1 MSDFEEIDVAKEAT
15 AAFDKM
21 AKELLK
27 GMNDSL
33 EKNSSIEA
41 LNAQFKGKNKLS
53 ANIAAMVKGS
63 LNVSKDLILKD
74 CDEFGK
80 SVTKGINDS
89 ITKYGTSNSLVSKD
103 VHENTQKQLD
113 KLEVDATKAK
123 KILSELDKVSAG
135 YKQIEQ
141 LKTKAT
147 SINTAEGTNPD
158 ISAVEKKIKLLQRLE
173 NIYQEIN
180 TLMSHKDIQEFGDS
194 NTATKSLVNSLSVA
208 KSTIS
213 AIQAQI
219 KEVEQDATKS
229 TNIVSLSK
237 YNIQKY
243 DNKENSAIS
252 ELKNQKKATEDVNT
266 STEVS
271 IKQVDQLI
279 KKYTGLTGQLEKQGQ
294 IAKDLSSTFAKIST
308 DQASSA
314 IGKAYANATTK
325 GKSQIPFL
333 GYYTALTGGDA
344 DESLKYYENQRTTA
358 YQEAKASGTTT
369 QHFGEFSAAYDSA
382 HSVEKAMSDLY
393 NRIINSSSTLKG
405 MMTNIGVAKAEY
417 AKESASVNTGTG
429 NGNGTGYAG
438 EEEIINKLQQIV
450 SSLSTKIDGVNSKVT
465 ALTQQLATLKS
476 TGVSTNSETTQSNSI
491 LKKDALA
498 IVNNNDKE
506 VAFKKLQDEVK
517 LVKEEI
523 TENKKNSQEMQAQK
537 QYLIDKLNLYEK
549 IKAAEESENNKQRT
563 ITQDELAEKKQLILD
578 AQEKAANQSTATV
591 TTTATTTK
599 EDVQEQVAAEKQVAE
614 EERKAAQEA
623 EAKKRYQA
631 EQLELEN
638 KIKAATEAGNNTEE
652 TTSKEALDKKKQE
665 LELQQKI
672 INAQIVASTKKNV
685 LDKQTAIDSTKSDTE
700 AANADYQQAQTEI
713 NAQIEA
719 EKQRAII
726 EEQIQESLNAQVEAY
741 AKENTIES
749 SSRKIK
755 GYKDTSY
762 SDYQKAQQ
770 TVNEELIQGN
780 INSQIEE
787 SAQSN
792 VLEQQVGV
800 HDRLITD
807 EELERDLQKAQ
818 LNSLK
823 DYNSSL
829 TKTLE
834 LQLKQTEAQNK
845 GMFASDFTKS
855 NGFGKESTEAQL
867 RSIMQSVAAENG
879 TLVEGSDNLS
889 FKTLNNQ
896 SDAIM
901 KLSFQVKTGEKDFK
915 QYALQVKSTDQII
928 KQDVSSVNY
937 ATTAEAKN
945 AQATKDAATATKNAN
960 DKRQA
965 AIQSYKALGK
975 EVIEVAENENIYEKM
990 MKTAKELGATDIKI
1004 SSTSLSGKINETAKG
1019 YQMLDIKADKTNQL
1033 LAVQTGEIRQ
1043 NSTTWDALAQSV
1055 KGHMGSLI
1063 GYLATFASFYQIV
1076 DVVKQAVSAV
1086 TELNSAMT
1094 TISLTMPT
1102 TKKML
1107 DDLTQSTI
1115 DMAKETGTSVSQVS
1129 EAAKIYANMNS
1140 SASEIMQSSKPTVE
1154 LASASG
1160 MDTASAAD
1168 AIQAVMNEFNLSA
1181 DQAMHISDVYETVS
1195 ANMKQDFGK
1204 GIEAITEGV
1213 QTAGAL
1219 ANDAGMSFEKFA
1231 AIIGKTSEIS
1241 RQSGSTIGNA
1251 WKSIISRIS
1260 KSGSMEEDVDPDTLS
1275 KAAQALHAVGIEVY
1289 DQKGNF
1295 NNLDDILTKL
1305 SSTWNTLTDSQKA
1318 DISYQVAGIRNANQF
1333 AIAMRAYA
1341 ESTGLAEKA
1350 VAAKNVTDNNAAKY
1364 AESIQGKWN
1373 TLKDTYVGIS
1383 TNLLDSKDLTTV
1395 ETGLQGI
1402 SNVLS
1407 IITKKLGLLGTTG
1420 ITGGIIG
1427 TIISNKNIS
1436 KNGTGVLGG
1445 LANNIMNQYSAKNT
1459 FDTMFSSEAQT
1470 QIKEALNTYKQGNNT
1485 ITEIMQKTTA
1495 LSAEQQNT
1503 LSAYLSNTKTSEIN
1517 IDRYSQSLD
1526 HAANASSGLNAA
1538 TIALNTAFSVGLVA
1552 AVSAAI
1558 YVIGKFATANAEAKA
1573 KADEA
1578 AKSYNSEHSSIS
1590 DYANQIS
1597 ELNKKLSSNKLSY
1610 DETKDAKTQLL
1621 TIQKSLISSYGDE
1634 VKGIDLVNG
1643 SLKDQ
1648 LSLLNKIDI
1657 TKYNQYIDT
1666 LKQPNA
1672 WQQAGNALFNI
1683 SSNFNG
1689 KDQPQMFPSTYDAMI
1704 KAMEGDQTGAINTTK
1719 ISQKSFA
1726 LQQLIDQLSAL
1737 NGVSVS
1743 NNRINVTGH
1752 GAQDS
1757 YNNIKQIQ
1765 DLVQSVGQM
1774 HPNDVGLQ
1782 KYVQEV
1788 QKQAQSLASIYDGQI
1803 QKYQSDYQ
1811 TYIDGKIITDK
1822 KYSTTFEK
1830 ISSDQQAYQDAL
1842 TEKDTQKQQKTKDA
1856 LIKDISSAYKSALAS
1871 KDTGIIDYIKQNY
1884 TDVWNDVMLSSFN
1897 DAYSKNVDNIKN
1909 KVDDIVAKSS
1919 GKSSKYALLNN
1930 QGLTDQDFNNYDP
1943 NNISTSGSKY
1953 SLDQLSSMQALYDLA
1968 QKYGITVANITD
1980 EFVKQ
1985 GKIQSQDAVEFQK
1998 QLDAINEASS
2008 KKFTDANEK
2017 DLSTFTK
2024 EAGID
2029 TSEEL
2034 ELWKKVTKEVS
2045 NASDAEKKYFEL
2057 RRNVTQVKFDDQ
2069 ASQMQNIGTGLA
2081 QLQKIY
2087 DDVKDKGNF
2096 DYSSIVGSGDKN
2108 TFNDTFG
2115 NLSSV
2120 ESFKKQIESMPTDIK
2135 SCQSSFDELATEYI
2149 YMNSGLKDVT
2159 DSTAAMTEKQLEQ
2172 NGVVNAAAIV
2182 EKQLA
2187 VNKEV
2192 NAKANEAEMAATSGS
2207 VDAIVNQCTALATQG
2222 EMSAYAKAQL
2232 FELIAEEDIL
2242 QNKSLSFDEQIA
2254 AIEKLA
2260 GAFLG
2265 ASAAASLVA
2274 GIGSKGK
2281 VYTIGSKGKVYGE
2294 KNGTGILGEG
2304 GGADDVYA
2312 LIESVVSKY
2321 QSELAGTELPKV
2333 KLTGAPKSSSGSAG
2347 KSEADA
2353 YVEGFKKELENLKSL
2368 KDDGLISEA
2377 EYLDRYRALYE
2388 KYFKDKSKYAK
2399 EYYDNQRQYLEEMKS
2414 LYDSAISGA
2423 INILSKKITKV
2434 KDEEKKATDELT
2446 AQKKAAHD
2454 SYESQIKDIEK
2465 QEKALN
2471 KQKEALQKQID
2482 AYQSQIDAINKANEA
2497 REHEITL
2504 EKAKYDLDQALS
2516 QKTKLVY
2523 HSDKG
2528 FTYDADT
2535 SNVRDKQDSVKNAQ
2549 DQLNID
2555 AIQKQI
2561 DALKKSQDAIDNQ
2574 VTALNERKEA
2584 IQEMMDASDSYFE
2597 KEIDNTKAYFDS
2609 ILDGLDK
2616 QKERWEDLK
2625 DIEEK
2630 AKTEANLQS
2639 LGFSQNQ
2646 ILDMGSDAFGK
2657 FKTQYMQI
2665 MKDLYSGN
2673 DKMKEQLSQLSGV
2686 DLSSISGY
2694 IDSTADSVGKLS
2706 TNSKSISN
2714 ITGEMN
2720 KATQAAHNL
2729 AYAIG
2734 GSGSS
2739 GKKSSKSKSSSKS
2752 KTKVTYSDDVDL
2764 GGDSSAASGG
2774 QSIAGAISAVDDGD
2788 FNSSLN
2794 NLNKDMDT
2802 FIKAWTQKWEEV
2814 QNVVSMAMTGTAS
2827 ASGSG
2832 NKKNSKEG
2840 KSSSGEKGKTKA
2852 GGGVVGTLTDAQSQI
2867 QDILV
2872 GGGKGKGKDSSS
2884 FIGSMNLLL
2893 TGKPNIQSIWTKIES
2908 TIKEYCDKIVDD
2920 IKLVITA
2927 MDAFTAKQKTLGGIG
2942 GTDKNKISS
2951 YASGTSRAK
2960 RGLSFIGEQSPEILV
2975 DNNGNASYIDKPS
2988 LMNLEG
2994 GETIYNGEST
3004 KKLVSNGIS
3013 ALSVGFLNSSAF
3025 SNLAKNLTTSSMVAQ
3040 VGSIMRSPIGNSNKT
3055 NNETVANVNIASGA
3069 IVVQDCGSPDA
3080 TAQAIMSLLPNAVT
3094 QAIHRQQ

>member
-1 MSDFEEIDVAKEAT
+1 
-15 AAFDKM
+15 
-21 AKELLK
+21 
-27 GMNDSL
+27 
-33 EKNSSIEA
+33 
-41 LNAQFKGKNKLS
+41 
-53 ANIAAMVKGS
+53 
-63 LNVSKDLILKD
+63 
-74 CDEFGK
+74 
-80 SVTKGINDS
+80 
-89 ITKYGTSNSLVSKD
+89 
-103 VHENTQKQLD
+103 
-113 KLEVDATKAK
+113 
-123 KILSELDKVSAG
+123 
-135 YKQIEQ
+135 
-141 LKTKAT
+141 
-147 SINTAEGTNPD
+147 
-158 ISAVEKKIKLLQRLE
+158 
-173 NIYQEIN
+173 
-180 TLMSHKDIQEFGDS
+180 
-194 NTATKSLVNSLSVA
+194 
-208 KSTIS
+208 
-213 AIQAQI
+213 
-219 KEVEQDATKS
+219 
-229 TNIVSLSK
+229 
-237 YNIQKY
+237 
-243 DNKENSAIS
+243 
-252 ELKNQKKATEDVNT
+252 
-266 STEVS
+266 
-271 IKQVDQLI
+271 
-279 KKYTGLTGQLEKQGQ
+279 
-294 IAKDLSSTFAKIST
+294 
-308 DQASSA
+308 
-314 IGKAYANATTK
+314 
-325 GKSQIPFL
+325 
-333 GYYTALTGGDA
+333 
-344 DESLKYYENQRTTA
+344 
-358 YQEAKASGTTT
+358 
-369 QHFGEFSAAYDSA
+369 
-382 HSVEKAMSDLY
+382 
-393 NRIINSSSTLKG
+393 
-405 MMTNIGVAKAEY
+405 
-417 AKESASVNTGTG
+417 
-429 NGNGTGYAG
+429 
-438 EEEIINKLQQIV
+438 
-450 SSLSTKIDGVNSKVT
+450 
-465 ALTQQLATLKS
+465 
-476 TGVSTNSETTQSNSI
+476 
-491 LKKDALA
+491 
-498 IVNNNDKE
+498 
-506 VAFKKLQDEVK
+506 
-517 LVKEEI
+517 
-523 TENKKNSQEMQAQK
+523 
-537 QYLIDKLNLYEK
+537 
-549 IKAAEESENNKQRT
+549 
-563 ITQDELAEKKQLILD
+563 
-578 AQEKAANQSTATV
+578 
-591 TTTATTTK
+591 
-599 EDVQEQVAAEKQVAE
+599 
-614 EERKAAQEA
+614 
-623 EAKKRYQA
+623 
-631 EQLELEN
+631 
-638 KIKAATEAGNNTEE
+638 
-652 TTSKEALDKKKQE
+652 
-665 LELQQKI
+665 
-672 INAQIVASTKKNV
+672 
-685 LDKQTAIDSTKSDTE
+685 
-700 AANADYQQAQTEI
+700 
-713 NAQIEA
+713 
-719 EKQRAII
+719 
-726 EEQIQESLNAQVEAY
+726 
-741 AKENTIES
+741 
-749 SSRKIK
+749 
-755 GYKDTSY
+755 
-762 SDYQKAQQ
+762 
-770 TVNEELIQGN
+770 
-780 INSQIEE
+780 
-787 SAQSN
+787 
-792 VLEQQVGV
+792 
-800 HDRLITD
+800 
-807 EELERDLQKAQ
+807 
-818 LNSLK
+818 
-823 DYNSSL
+823 
-829 TKTLE
+829 
-834 LQLKQTEAQNK
+834 
-845 GMFASDFTKS
+845 
-855 NGFGKESTEAQL
+855 
-867 RSIMQSVAAENG
+867 
-879 TLVEGSDNLS
+879 
-889 FKTLNNQ
+889 
-896 SDAIM
+896 
-901 KLSFQVKTGEKDFK
+901 
-915 QYALQVKSTDQII
+915 
-928 KQDVSSVNY
+928 
-937 ATTAEAKN
+937 
-945 AQATKDAATATKNAN
+945 
-960 DKRQA
+960 
-965 AIQSYKALGK
+965 
-975 EVIEVAENENIYEKM
+975 
-990 MKTAKELGATDIKI
+990 
-1004 SSTSLSGKINETAKG
+1004 
-1019 YQMLDIKADKTNQL
+1019 
-1033 LAVQTGEIRQ
+1033 
-1043 NSTTWDALAQSV
+1043 
-1055 KGHMGSLI
+1055 
-1063 GYLATFASFYQIV
+1063 
-1076 DVVKQAVSAV
+1076 
-1086 TELNSAMT
+1086 
-1094 TISLTMPT
+1094 
-1102 TKKML
+1102 
-1107 DDLTQSTI
+1107 
-1115 DMAKETGTSVSQVS
+1115 
-1129 EAAKIYANMNS
+1129 
-1140 SASEIMQSSKPTVE
+1140 
-1154 LASASG
+1154 
-1160 MDTASAAD
+1160 
-1168 AIQAVMNEFNLSA
+1168 
-1181 DQAMHISDVYETVS
+1181 
-1195 ANMKQDFGK
+1195 
-1204 GIEAITEGV
+1204 
-1213 QTAGAL
+1213 
-1219 ANDAGMSFEKFA
+1219 
-1231 AIIGKTSEIS
+1231 
-1241 RQSGSTIGNA
+1241 
-1251 WKSIISRIS
+1251 
-1260 KSGSMEEDVDPDTLS
+1260 
-1275 KAAQALHAVGIEVY
+1275 
-1289 DQKGNF
+1289 
-1295 NNLDDILTKL
+1295 
-1305 SSTWNTLTDSQKA
+1305 
-1318 DISYQVAGIRNANQF
+1318 
-1333 AIAMRAYA
+1333 MRAYA

-1350 VAAKNVTDNNAAKY
+1350 TKANGITDENAAKT
-1364 AESIQGKWN
+1364 AEDISGRWK
-1373 TLKDTYVGIS
+1373 TLKDTYVEIS
-1383 TNLLDSKDLTTV
+1383 THLLKTEGL
-1395 ETGLQGI
+1395 ETFQKGLQGI
-1402 SNVLS
+1402 SDVLS
-1407 IITKKLGLLGTTG
+1407 VITSKLGLLGTASMTS
-1420 ITGGIIG
+1420 GIIG
-1427 TIISNKNIS
+1427 TLISNRNITKN
-1436 KNGTGVLGG
+1436 NGSGVLGG
-1445 LANNIMNQYSAKNT
+1445 LANNITSKYAVSNT
-1459 FDTMFSSEAQT
+1459 FGTIFSTEAQA
-1470 QIKEALNTYKQGNNT
+1470 QIKEAITTYKAGSST
-1485 ITEIMQKTTA
+1485 VEEAIQKTTA
-1495 LSAEQQNT
+1495 LTKEQQT
-1503 LSAYLSNTKTSEIN
+1503 VLSQYLSTTEESRISVGNYAKT
-1517 IDRYSQSLD
+1517 LD
-1526 HAANASSGLNAA
+1526 DTANASSGLRMS
-1538 TIALNTAFSVGLVA
+1538 TVALNTAISAGLMVA
-1552 AVSAAI
+1552 VTAAI
-1558 YVIGKFATANAEAKA
+1558 YAVTKLVTCTQEAKQT
-1573 KADEA
+1573 ADEA
-1578 AKSYNSEHSSIS
+1578 ATSYQNEHKSIS
-1590 DYANQIS
+1590 DYTAKIS
-1597 ELNKKLSSNKLSY
+1597 ELDNKLKSNKLTY
-1610 DETKDAKTQLL
+1610 EETKDTKNQLL
-1621 TIQKSLISSYGDE
+1621 SIQKELISSYGSE
-1634 VKGIDLVNG
+1634 VEGINLVNG
-1643 SLKDQ
+1643 SLNDQ
-1648 LSLLNKIDI
+1648 LSILEKIDKN
-1657 TKYNQYIDT
+1657 KYNQYVDT
-1666 LKQPNA
+1666 LKSKSGWEKARSFLIGDVYDKYTGQNHDKA
-1672 WQQAGNALFNI
+1672 D
-1683 SSNFNG
+1683 SRY
-1689 KDQPQMFPSTYDAMI
+1689 DQIIYD
-1704 KAMEGDQTGAINTTK
+1704 MEGQVSQYIPLGNGYKQKRTEGITELVNQLNNING
-1719 ISQKSFA
+1719 IS
-1726 LQQLIDQLSAL
+1726 IDAY
-1737 NGVSVS
+1737 GG
-1743 NNRINVTGH
+1743 INFSGT

-1757 YNNIKQIQ
+1757 YEKIKQIQ
-1765 DLVQSVGQM
+1765 DIAKAVSEM
-1774 HPNDVGLQ
+1774 HPNDTSLK
-1782 KYVQEV
+1782 KYVNQMNTSAEDIASHWSNIIKNDSSEYSSYIAGIV
-1788 QKQAQSLASIYDGQI
+1788 EYDKNYSETYKKILADNEAYQQSLTTSDTKK
-1803 QKYQSDYQ
+1803 QKEKKDAYIKDLNEMYTKAKELGNQGHGSGVIDYMSQNYSDVWGEVMAKNFSNA
-1811 TYIDGKIITDK
+1811 YISNSEGLKDKINSAIKGKGLTDAD
-1822 KYSTTFEK
+1822 YNNY
-1830 ISSDQQAYQDAL
+1830 SSD
-1842 TEKDTQKQQKTKDA
+1842 TN
-1856 LIKDISSAYKSALAS
+1856 IS
-1871 KDTGIIDYIKQNY
+1871 G
-1884 TDVWNDVMLSSFN
+1884 
-1897 DAYSKNVDNIKN
+1897 AYSKEQI
-1909 KVDDIVAKSS
+1909 
-1919 GKSSKYALLNN
+1919 
-1930 QGLTDQDFNNYDP
+1930 
-1943 NNISTSGSKY
+1943 
-1953 SLDQLSSMQALYDLA
+1953 SSMQTISSLA
-1968 QKYGITVANITD
+1968 TQYGVTVANITD
-1980 EFVKQ
+1980 ELVKQ
-1985 GKIQSQDAVEFQK
+1985 GKIQSQDAVDFKK
-1998 QLDAINEASS
+1998 QLDAVNEASS

-2222 EMSAYAKAQL
+2222 DMSAYVKAQL
-2232 FELIAEEDIL
+2232 FQLIAEEDIL
-2242 QNKSLSFDEQIA
+2242 QNKSLSFDDQIA

-2265 ASAAASLVA
+2265 ASAAASLAA

-2281 VYTIGSKGKVYGE
+2281 VYT
-2294 KNGTGILGEG
+2294 NGTGEKPTFSNGSGILGKG
-2304 GGADDVYA
+2304 GGVDDVDA
-2312 LIESVVSKY
+2312 LIGNIVSEYLAK
-2321 QSELAGTELPKV
+2321 LAGTEFPKV

-2908 TIKEYCDKIVDD
+2908 TIKEYCDKIIDD

-2927 MDAFTAKQKTLGGIG
+2927 MDAFTAKQKTLGEIG
-2942 GTDKNKISS
+2942 GTGKNKIFP